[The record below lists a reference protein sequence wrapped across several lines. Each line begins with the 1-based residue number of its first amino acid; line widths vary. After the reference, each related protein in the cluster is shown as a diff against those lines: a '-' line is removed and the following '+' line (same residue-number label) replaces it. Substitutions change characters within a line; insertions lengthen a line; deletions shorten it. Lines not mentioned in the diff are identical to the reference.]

1 MRFENNQQKMY
12 WFPLYMYRWIDH
24 LMLVIT
30 CTWNLNLFTFQLE
43 ELKSEQVDRYVEL
56 LGEKENFIVHAF
68 TAVISFLVFGLVA
81 PVVYGFSFGESGD
94 KDFKLAAVAA
104 ASLLCITMLSIAKAY
119 IKRPSTYFT
128 YFKTVLY
135 YVSTGAVASLLSYIA
150 GDLVKELIQKL
161 GWFDSASDFSLQI
174 HGIGIQQP
182 RWGSY

>member
-1 MRFENNQQKMY
+1 
-12 WFPLYMYRWIDH
+12 
-24 LMLVIT
+24 
-30 CTWNLNLFTFQLE
+30 
-43 ELKSEQVDRYVEL
+43 VDRYVEL